1 MERLLNELPFE
12 KIVKKEMYV
21 TNSDELNVVS
31 NTFKGPR
38 LIILNLTNYALGHL
52 YQLPD
57 LDHVSILKIVNLTLS
72 EH

>member
-1 MERLLNELPFE
+1 
-12 KIVKKEMYV
+12 MYV
-21 TNSDELNVVS
+21 TNSEELNDLS
-31 NTFKGPR
+31 NTFRGPR

-57 LDHVSILKIVNLTLS
+57 LDHVFILKIVNLTLS